1 MKKKIFTSIFA
12 IVAGWISLHAQHQ
25 YVEIDDFYYNLDDDS
40 QTAELL
46 TWNGWTE
53 RPTTIDIPA
62 SVEYE
67 TITYSVTK
75 IGDNAFR
82 DWNKL
87 ALVFIP
93 NSVTTIGEYAFF
105 SCQALISITIPNSVT
120 TIGDYAFCWCSE
132 LLSANIGNGVTT
144 IGNYTF
150 ANCYKLSSITI
161 PNSVTTIGGY
171 AFDGCGLTSVT
182 IPNSVASIG
191 DYAFTGCKLTSVT
204 IGNGVTSIGEGA
216 FSGCW
221 KLKKMTINSN
231 AIANT
236 PMRNY
241 MVDPNSGE
249 EIGITE
255 IIIGT
260 DVTSIGDYVFEACN
274 SLNSINIPNS
284 VTSIGWAAFNGCR
297 SLPTITIPNSVTSI
311 GGIAFSGCT
320 ALITVTIPNSIDSI
334 RYGLFDGCVNLTSVS
349 LSDNLTYIGDLAF
362 RACGLSSIH
371 IPNNVTYIGESAFEG
386 CSNIKDF
393 QIPNGVTHLRAGT
406 FWGWGMKSLT
416 IPAQVDSIDKY
427 AFASCDSLRAIVW
440 NAKNASGEDAH
451 AAFAG
456 CQIESMT
463 IGEDVDS
470 IPDFCFRHRKNLN
483 YNTVMS
489 TGGFDSLKSVVW
501 NSKHCNIDYEYGFP
515 ENLEQIT
522 FGNKVEYIPRHLCE
536 RTKIKS
542 LVIPNSVKTIGVEAF
557 SFCYNLTSVIIGD
570 GLETLE
576 YDDNAYMGVF
586 YGTHP
591 TSVTCYATTPPTI
604 HELFGS
610 GFSTTIYVP
619 ASSVNAY
626 KSADYWKEHWTILPI
641 GATPVETDAIHITP
655 SEYYADIVW
664 KAIANAASY
673 ELVIEFMGNTWRFVF
688 DAEGILTSMANHAPT
703 RYDSPQGTQSAGFSY
718 TVMGL
723 ASGTTYN
730 VTITAKSANGST
742 LNTETASFTTTGE
755 PQGIEDVNINDLQSK
770 KIIRD
775 GNVYVLRGDRVFTLQ
790 GQEVK

>member
-1 MKKKIFTSIFA
+1 MKTKIFILLFAVVANIGVASAAITVRLNTQNCSNWATVYLWAQTSDGEVLFSYPGAEVNQDVEGWYSYTFKENVSEVNIIWKGNSGNYSLSSNEIYYVKESTDYILNDCGTYFEPNVSVN
-12 IVAGWISLHAQHQ
+12 IVGLPANVVTGLFQFGDLYYKIDGKMAEVTSHIEGWDNYRGLE
-25 YVEIDDFYYNLDDDS
+25 YVSIPSSVSYNGVNYPVKQID
-40 QTAELL
+40 
-46 TWNGWTE
+46 
-53 RPTTIDIPA
+53 
-62 SVEYE
+62 
-67 TITYSVTK
+67 
-75 IGDNAFR
+75 
-82 DWNKL
+82 
-87 ALVFIP
+87 
-93 NSVTTIGEYAFF
+93 EYAFRN
-105 SCQALISITIPNSVT
+105 SYELKSITIPNSVT
-120 TIGDYAFCWCSE
+120 CIGDYAF
-132 LLSANIGNGVTT
+132 A
-144 IGNYTF
+144 
-150 ANCYKLSSITI
+150 
-161 PNSVTTIGGY
+161 
-171 AFDGCGLTSVT
+171 
-182 IPNSVASIG
+182 
-191 DYAFTGCKLTSVT
+191 
-204 IGNGVTSIGEGA
+204 
-216 FSGCW
+216 
-221 KLKKMTINSN
+221 
-231 AIANT
+231 
-236 PMRNY
+236 
-241 MVDPNSGE
+241 
-249 EIGITE
+249 
-255 IIIGT
+255 
-260 DVTSIGDYVFEACN
+260 ACD

-284 VTSIGWAAFNGCR
+284 VTSIGGAAFYGCR

-311 GGIAFSGCT
+311 GGVAFSGCT
-320 ALITVTIPNSIDSI
+320 ALTTVTIPNSIDSI

-349 LSDNLTYIGDLAF
+349 LSDNLTYIGDMAF
-362 RACGLSSIH
+362 NACGLSYVH
-371 IPNNVTYIGESAFEG
+371 IPNNVTYIGEFAFAG

-427 AFASCDSLRAIVW
+427 AFASCDSLRTIVW

-470 IPDFCFRHRKNLN
+470 IPDFCFRHRKILN
-483 YNTVMS
+483 YNTVMP

-536 RTKIKS
+536 GTKIKS
-542 LVIPNSVKTIGVEAF
+542 LVIPNSVKIIGVEAF
-557 SFCYNLTSVIIGD
+557 SRCYDLTSSVIIGD

-576 YDDNAYMGVF
+576 YDNAYMGVF

-673 ELVIEFMGNTWRFVF
+673 ELVIEFMGNTWRFIF
-688 DAEGILTSMANHAPT
+688 DAEGILISSAQHAPS
-703 RYDSPQGTQSAGFSY
+703 RYDSPQVTQSAGFSY
-718 TVMGL
+718 TVIGL

-730 VTITAKSANGST
+730 VTITAKAANGNT
-742 LNTETASFTTTGE
+742 LKTETASFTTTGE
-755 PQGIEDVNINDLQSK
+755 PQGLEVVNASNTQSK
-770 KIIRD
+770 KIIHD
-775 GNVYVLRGDRVFTLQ
+775 GNVYILRGDKVFTLQ

>member
-1 MKKKIFTSIFA
+1 MKTKIFILLFAVVANIGVASAAITVRLNTQNCSNWATVYLWAQTSDGEVLFSYPGAEVNQDGEGWYSYTFKENVSEVNIIWRGNSGKYSLSSNEIYYVKESTDYILNDCGTYFEPNVSVN
-12 IVAGWISLHAQHQ
+12 IVGLPANVVTGLFQFGDLYYKIDGKMAEVTSHIEGWDNYRGLE
-25 YVEIDDFYYNLDDDS
+25 YVSIPSSVSYNGVNYPVKQID
-40 QTAELL
+40 
-46 TWNGWTE
+46 
-53 RPTTIDIPA
+53 
-62 SVEYE
+62 
-67 TITYSVTK
+67 
-75 IGDNAFR
+75 
-82 DWNKL
+82 
-87 ALVFIP
+87 
-93 NSVTTIGEYAFF
+93 EYAFRN
-105 SCQALISITIPNSVT
+105 SDELKSITIPNSVT
-120 TIGDYAFCWCSE
+120 CIGDYAF
-132 LLSANIGNGVTT
+132 
-144 IGNYTF
+144 
-150 ANCYKLSSITI
+150 
-161 PNSVTTIGGY
+161 
-171 AFDGCGLTSVT
+171 
-182 IPNSVASIG
+182 
-191 DYAFTGCKLTSVT
+191 
-204 IGNGVTSIGEGA
+204 
-216 FSGCW
+216 
-221 KLKKMTINSN
+221 
-231 AIANT
+231 
-236 PMRNY
+236 
-241 MVDPNSGE
+241 
-249 EIGITE
+249 
-255 IIIGT
+255 
-260 DVTSIGDYVFEACN
+260 EACD

-284 VTSIGWAAFNGCR
+284 VTSIGWAAFYGCR

-311 GGIAFSGCT
+311 GGVAFSGCT
-320 ALITVTIPNSIDSI
+320 ALTTVTIPNSIDSI

-362 RACGLSSIH
+362 RACGLSYVH

-688 DAEGILTSMANHAPT
+688 DAEGILTSMANHAPA
-703 RYDSPQGTQSAGFSY
+703 RYDTPQGAQSAGFSY

-755 PQGIEDVNINDLQSK
+755 PQGIEDVNINNTQSK
-770 KIIRD
+770 KIMRD
-775 GNVYVLRGDRVFTLQ
+775 GNVYIFCGEKVFTLQ

>member
-1 MKKKIFTSIFA
+1 MKTKIFILLFAVVANIGVASAAITVRLNTQNCSNWATVYLWAQTSDGEVLFSYPGAEVNQDGEGWYSYTFKENVSEVNIIWRGNSGKYSLSSNEIYYVKESTDYILNDCGTYFEPNVSVN
-12 IVAGWISLHAQHQ
+12 IAGLPANVVTGLFQFGDLYYKIDGKMAEVTSHIEGWDNYRGLE
-25 YVEIDDFYYNLDDDS
+25 YVSIPSSVSYNGVNYPVKQIDED
-40 QTAELL
+40 
-46 TWNGWTE
+46 
-53 RPTTIDIPA
+53 
-62 SVEYE
+62 
-67 TITYSVTK
+67 
-75 IGDNAFR
+75 AFR
-82 DWNKL
+82 
-87 ALVFIP
+87 
-93 NSVTTIGEYAFF
+93 NSYE
-105 SCQALISITIPNSVT
+105 LKSITIPNSVT
-120 TIGDYAFCWCSE
+120 C
-132 LLSANIGNGVTT
+132 IGNHAFG
-144 IGNYTF
+144 G
-150 ANCYKLSSITI
+150 CSS
-161 PNSVTTIGGY
+161 
-171 AFDGCGLTSVT
+171 LTSV
-182 IPNSVASIG
+182 
-191 DYAFTGCKLTSVT
+191 
-204 IGNGVTSIGEGA
+204 
-216 FSGCW
+216 
-221 KLKKMTINSN
+221 M
-231 AIANT
+231 
-236 PMRNY
+236 
-241 MVDPNSGE
+241 
-249 EIGITE
+249 
-255 IIIGT
+255 
-260 DVTSIGDYVFEACN
+260 
-274 SLNSINIPNS
+274 IPNS
-284 VTSIGWAAFNGCR
+284 VTSIGGAAFYGCR

-311 GGIAFSGCT
+311 GNAAFSYCT
-320 ALITVTIPNSIDSI
+320 ALTTVTIPNSIDSI

-371 IPNNVTYIGESAFEG
+371 IPNNVTYIGECAFQG

-393 QIPNGVTHLRAGT
+393 QIPNRVTHLRAGT

-427 AFASCDSLRAIVW
+427 AFASCDSLRTIVW

-463 IGEDVDS
+463 IGEDVNS
-470 IPDFCFRHRKNLN
+470 IPDFCFRHSKNLN

-542 LVIPNSVKTIGVEAF
+542 LVIPNSVKTIGAGAF

-576 YDDNAYMGVF
+576 YGVF
-586 YGTHP
+586 FGTHP

-641 GATPVETDAIHITP
+641 GATPVKTDAIHITP

-688 DAEGILTSMANHAPT
+688 DAEGILISMANHAPA
-703 RYDSPQGTQSAGFSY
+703 RYGTPQGTQSAGFSY

-730 VTITAKSANGST
+730 VTITAKAANGST

-755 PQGIEDVNINDLQSK
+755 PQGIEDVNINNTQSK
-770 KIIRD
+770 KIMRD
-775 GNVYVLRGDRVFTLQ
+775 GNVYIFCGEKVFTLQ

>member
-1 MKKKIFTSIFA
+1 MKTKIFILLFAVVANIGGASAAITVRLNTQNCSNWATVYLWAQTSDGEVLFSYPGAEVNQDGEGWYSYTFKENVSEVNIIWRGNSGKYSLSSNEIYYVKESTDYILNDCGTYFEPNVSVN
-12 IVAGWISLHAQHQ
+12 IVGLPANVVTGLFQFGDLYYKIDGKMAEVTSHIEGWDNYRGLE
-25 YVEIDDFYYNLDDDS
+25 YVSIPSSVSYNGVNYPVKQID
-40 QTAELL
+40 
-46 TWNGWTE
+46 
-53 RPTTIDIPA
+53 
-62 SVEYE
+62 
-67 TITYSVTK
+67 
-75 IGDNAFR
+75 
-82 DWNKL
+82 
-87 ALVFIP
+87 
-93 NSVTTIGEYAFF
+93 EYAFRN
-105 SCQALISITIPNSVT
+105 SDELKSITIPNSVT
-120 TIGDYAFCWCSE
+120 CIGDYAF
-132 LLSANIGNGVTT
+132 
-144 IGNYTF
+144 
-150 ANCYKLSSITI
+150 
-161 PNSVTTIGGY
+161 
-171 AFDGCGLTSVT
+171 
-182 IPNSVASIG
+182 
-191 DYAFTGCKLTSVT
+191 
-204 IGNGVTSIGEGA
+204 
-216 FSGCW
+216 
-221 KLKKMTINSN
+221 
-231 AIANT
+231 
-236 PMRNY
+236 
-241 MVDPNSGE
+241 
-249 EIGITE
+249 
-255 IIIGT
+255 
-260 DVTSIGDYVFEACN
+260 EACD

-320 ALITVTIPNSIDSI
+320 ALTTVTIPNSIDSI

-371 IPNNVTYIGESAFEG
+371 IPNNVTYIGECAFQG

-393 QIPNGVTHLRAGT
+393 QIPNRVTHLRAGT

-463 IGEDVDS
+463 IGEDVNS

-483 YNTVMS
+483 YNTVMY

-542 LVIPNSVKTIGVEAF
+542 LVIPNSVKTIGAGAF

-576 YDDNAYMGVF
+576 YGVF
-586 YGTHP
+586 FGTHP

-641 GATPVETDAIHITP
+641 GATPVKTDAIHITP

-688 DAEGILTSMANHAPT
+688 DAEGILISMANHAPA
-703 RYDSPQGTQSAGFSY
+703 RYGTPQGTQSAGFSY

-730 VTITAKSANGST
+730 VTITAKAANGST

-755 PQGIEDVNINDLQSK
+755 PQGIEDVNINNTQSK
-770 KIIRD
+770 KIMRD
-775 GNVYVLRGDRVFTLQ
+775 GNVYIFCGEKVFTLQ

>member
-1 MKKKIFTSIFA
+1 MKTKIFILLFAVVANIGVASAAITVRLNTQNCSNWVTVYLWAQTSDGEVLFSYPGAEVNQDGEGWYSYTFKENVSEVNIIWRGNSGKYSLSSNEIYYVKESTDYILNDCGTYFEPNVSVN
-12 IVAGWISLHAQHQ
+12 IVGLPANVVTGLFQFGDLYYKIDGKMAEVTSHIEGWDNYRGLE
-25 YVEIDDFYYNLDDDS
+25 YVSIPSSVSYNGVNYPVKQID
-40 QTAELL
+40 
-46 TWNGWTE
+46 
-53 RPTTIDIPA
+53 
-62 SVEYE
+62 
-67 TITYSVTK
+67 
-75 IGDNAFR
+75 
-82 DWNKL
+82 
-87 ALVFIP
+87 
-93 NSVTTIGEYAFF
+93 EYAFRN
-105 SCQALISITIPNSVT
+105 SDELKSITIPNSVT
-120 TIGDYAFCWCSE
+120 CIGDYAF
-132 LLSANIGNGVTT
+132 
-144 IGNYTF
+144 
-150 ANCYKLSSITI
+150 
-161 PNSVTTIGGY
+161 
-171 AFDGCGLTSVT
+171 
-182 IPNSVASIG
+182 
-191 DYAFTGCKLTSVT
+191 
-204 IGNGVTSIGEGA
+204 
-216 FSGCW
+216 
-221 KLKKMTINSN
+221 
-231 AIANT
+231 
-236 PMRNY
+236 
-241 MVDPNSGE
+241 
-249 EIGITE
+249 
-255 IIIGT
+255 
-260 DVTSIGDYVFEACN
+260 EACD

-320 ALITVTIPNSIDSI
+320 ALTTVTIPNSIDSI

-730 VTITAKSANGST
+730 VTITAKAANGST

-755 PQGIEDVNINDLQSK
+755 PQGIEDVNVNNTLSK

-775 GNVYVLRGDRVFTLQ
+775 GNVYILRGEKVFTLQ